1 MTSLTPIE
9 TATLERASDA
19 PMLAQVERWAAVNSG
34 TGNLHGLKTVAG
46 LIADAFAVLPGALR
60 IVAPDPVESVD
71 AAGRVQTVR
80 RGDHLHL
87 RVRPEAPGQLLL
99 TGHMATVFAAD
110 HPFQA
115 LT

>member
-46 LIADAFAVLPGALR
+46 LIAAAFAVLPGALR
-60 IVAPDPVESVD
+60 LVAPDPVESVEI
-71 AAGRVQTVR
+71 GRASCR
-80 RGDHLHL
+80 E
-87 RVRPEAPGQLLL
+87 RVCQYVLISVVAVSLKKKQN
-99 TGHMATVFAAD
+99 TTQHT
-110 HPFQA
+110 
-115 LT
+115 T